1 MKKLVLL
8 ILALFVTGVA
18 AADSN
23 YPASSLYQLSA
34 QLTNQSAQ
42 VHGLD
47 VYEGHPV
54 LVTLFYGSCSHTCP
68 LLIETARS
76 IDRAAAD
83 PNLRVLMISID
94 PDHDTPEFLSKLARE
109 RRIDTTR
116 WTLARAD
123 AQNVRKIAAALSI
136 QYRQTPDG
144 EFNHASI
151 ITLLTPA
158 GEIAHQSSTLGKADE
173 ALVAALRAHAD
184 EQKKTLAKSAKLA
197 KPEGR
202 K

>member
-8 ILALFVTGVA
+8 LAFFLTSVGV
-18 AADSN
+18 ADSN
-23 YPASSLYQLSA
+23 YPASSLYQLQA

-42 VHGLD
+42 AHGLD

-76 IDRAAAD
+76 IDRAAND
-83 PNLRVLMISID
+83 PNLRVLMVSID
-94 PDHDTPEFLSKLARE
+94 AEHDTPEFLSKLAKE
-109 RRIDTTR
+109 RRIDTSR
-116 WTLARAD
+116 WTLARTD
-123 AQNVRKIAAALSI
+123 AQTVRNIAAALSI

-151 ITLLTPA
+151 ITLLTPT
-158 GEIAHQSSTLGKADE
+158 GEIAHQSSMLGKADD
-173 ALVAALRAHAD
+173 AILAAMRA
-184 EQKKTLAKSAKLA
+184 S
-197 KPEGR
+197 R
-202 K
+202 R

>member
-1 MKKLVLL
+1 MKKFVLL
-8 ILALFVTGVA
+8 ILTIFVTSLAV
-18 AADSN
+18 ADSN
-23 YPASSLYQLSA
+23 YPASSLYQLPA

-42 VHGLD
+42 VHGLN
-47 VYEGHPV
+47 VYEGHPT

-83 PNLRVLMISID
+83 PELRVLMISID
-94 PDHDTPEFLSKLARE
+94 PEHDTPEFLSKLAKE

-116 WTLARAD
+116 WTLARTD
-123 AQNVRKIAAALSI
+123 AQTVRKIAAALSI

-151 ITLLTPA
+151 ITLLTPT
-158 GEIAHQSSTLGKADE
+158 GEIAHQSSTLGKADD
-173 ALVAALRAHAD
+173 AILTAMRG
-184 EQKKTLAKSAKLA
+184 S
-197 KPEGR
+197 R